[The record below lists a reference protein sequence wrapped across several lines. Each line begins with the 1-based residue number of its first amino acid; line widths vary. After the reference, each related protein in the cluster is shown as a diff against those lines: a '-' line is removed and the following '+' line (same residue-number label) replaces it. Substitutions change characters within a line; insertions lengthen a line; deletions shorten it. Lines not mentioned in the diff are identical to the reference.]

1 MVFRIKYKGE
11 SLYNNFILP
20 TDYKDQIN
28 RIFNYF
34 SFKNIYYPEFNINN
48 IIVSNEGDISFV
60 DFGLAH
66 IINKDVFYENG
77 INYENCKNFIELL
90 EILNNRF
97 KNIEDSKQI
106 QILYN
111 TFINNM
117 KNSGKYSNNI
127 F

>member
-1 MVFRIKYKGE
+1 M
-11 SLYNNFILP
+11 
-20 TDYKDQIN
+20 
-28 RIFNYF
+28 
-34 SFKNIYYPEFNINN
+34 
-48 IIVSNEGDISFV
+48 
-60 DFGLAH
+60 DFPDCD
-66 IINKDVFYENG
+66 DV
-77 INYENCKNFIELL
+77 INCKNFIELL